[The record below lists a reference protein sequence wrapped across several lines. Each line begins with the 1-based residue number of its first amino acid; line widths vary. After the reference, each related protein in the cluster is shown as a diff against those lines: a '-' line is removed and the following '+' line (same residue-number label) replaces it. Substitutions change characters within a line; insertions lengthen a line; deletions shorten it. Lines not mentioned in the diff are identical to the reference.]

1 MGRAARNK
9 EGHVLLYADEKT
21 EAMESAISETQR
33 RREIQK
39 EFNEEN
45 NKTPK
50 SIEKEINESTLPGSD
65 DEEDITETEFEDED
79 EALDRIEELEDEMD
93 QAAENLEFELAAEI
107 RDKIEEIRNENGLD
121 SDTSE

>member
-1 MGRAARNK
+1 M
-9 EGHVLLYADEKT
+9 LYADEKT
-21 EAMESAISETQR
+21 EAMTSAISETQR

-39 EFNEEN
+39 NFNEEN

-65 DEEDITETEFEDED
+65 DEDDITETEFENKD

-107 RDKIEEIRNENGLD
+107 RDKIEEIKRENDL
-121 SDTSE
+121 EE